1 MKKKLA
7 NLSKK
12 EQEEL
17 EAWYHNMDPHE
28 FDDLMSRASKYHPGI
43 KPRPKSSKSV
53 RRKPQRATKPH
64 ASK

>member
-1 MKKKLA
+1 MKKKLE

-28 FDDLMSRASKYHPGI
+28 FDDLMSREAKYHPGA
-43 KPRPKSSKSV
+43 KSRPKSRKMN
-53 RRKPQRATKPH
+53 RKPETAPKPH
-64 ASK
+64 DSK